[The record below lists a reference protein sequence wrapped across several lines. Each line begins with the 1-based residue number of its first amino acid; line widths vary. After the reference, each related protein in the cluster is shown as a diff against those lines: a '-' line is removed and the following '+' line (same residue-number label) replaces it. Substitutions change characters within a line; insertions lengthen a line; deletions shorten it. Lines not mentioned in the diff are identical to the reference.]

1 MSVHIW
7 KVVSFER
14 FLYGLDK
21 LHLKTITVVVRDLK
35 HLVTSW
41 NYKKTFFQIY
51 KVDSFL
57 F

>member
-21 LHLKTITVVVRDLK
+21 LHLKTTTVVVRDLK